1 MPEFGLDFAS
11 GQRLAVR
18 WPGAGRVVLLCGVV
32 ALVFS
37 AWDAQRQIKTN
48 NALAATLS
56 RLQAERKTN
65 APRYL
70 TGEAKAAFTASRTP
84 WGAILSRMESA
95 RSQDIALIS
104 LKADASRNAIRISG
118 QAKDFAALN
127 RFVSSLSKEFPSVSL
142 VTEKLTETG
151 LPVVVAFEMDVGWQ

>member
-1 MPEFGLDFAS
+1 MPELGLDFAS

-18 WPGAGRVVLLCGVV
+18 WPNAGRMVLLCGV
-32 ALVFS
+32 AAMVFS

-48 NALAATLS
+48 SSLAAARS
-56 RLQAERKTN
+56 RLQAERRTN

-70 TGEAKAAFTASRTP
+70 SDGVKAAFSASRTP
-84 WGAILSRMESA
+84 WGAILSRLESA
-95 RSQDIALIS
+95 KSQDIALVS
-104 LKADASRNAIRISG
+104 LKADAARGAIRISG

-127 RFVSSLSKEFPSVSL
+127 RFVSSLSKEFSSVSL
-142 VTEKLTETG
+142 VTEKLTESG